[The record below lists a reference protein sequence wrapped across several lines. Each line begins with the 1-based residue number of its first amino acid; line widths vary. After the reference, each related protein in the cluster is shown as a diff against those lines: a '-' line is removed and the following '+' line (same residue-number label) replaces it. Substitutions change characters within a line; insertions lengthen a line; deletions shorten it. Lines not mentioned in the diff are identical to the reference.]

1 MSKCPNCGYENEE
14 PSKTWRY
21 NFFTVYA
28 YTCKKCGTQYRDYY
42 SNRSGKH
49 SFTLKRVEEFVKG
62 REAPEQELLEA
73 LSSLE
78 ALSKFLVD

>member
-1 MSKCPNCGYENEE
+1 VSKCPNCCYENEE
-14 PSKTWRY
+14 PSKTWKY
-21 NFFTVYA
+21 GLFTVYA
-28 YTCKKCGTQYRDYY
+28 YTRKKCGIQYRDCY
-42 SNRSGKH
+42 NNKSGKH